1 MLFLKYI
8 LSTLLLVVMYL
19 SPQKT
24 VAQEL
29 FPYAE
34 AASALPKR
42 SFSYRISTEYFTDL
56 QSNFKNW
63 YAFRAMYG
71 VTKNITAI
79 ATVSGSNHHVKNF
92 PNGYAAY
99 FLNHHSQYSSRNPF
113 TFEGLHLYLKYRVA
127 HWDGQQQHVR
137 LALYGEGSISDI
149 AHDEAEPN
157 LMGDNAGLGGGGI
170 ATALYRK
177 LALSVTA
184 GVVKPKPYYDT
195 KSEVTFTSGDMF
207 LINAS
212 AGYLLFPK
220 QYKGYSDISV
230 SLYSEFIYRNYQVAT
245 LAQRVTVFDLTNYT
259 LADRYTFNSLQAGQ
273 YCDLRTSLQFVFN
286 AQSRIDLGVVWRLW
300 NRSYVHTYPMLALNY
315 QRYVFGKQK
324 RGEKFKK

>member
-1 MLFLKYI
+1 MLILKYTLPI
-8 LSTLLLVVMYL
+8 LLLTVL
-19 SPQKT
+19 NFAPRKT
-24 VAQEL
+24 GAQEL

-34 AASALPKR
+34 AASTLPKR
-42 SFSYRISTEYFTDL
+42 GFSYRISTEYYSDL

-71 VTKNITAI
+71 ITKNLTTI

-99 FLNHHSQYSSRNPF
+99 FLNHHSKYNSRNPF
-113 TFEGLHLYLKYRVA
+113 TFEGLHLYFKYRIA

-137 LALYGEGSISDI
+137 LAIYGEGSLSDI

-157 LMGDNAGLGGGGI
+157 LMGDNAGIGGGGI
-170 ATALYRK
+170 ATGLYK
-177 LALSVTA
+177 KFALSITA
-184 GVVKPKPYYDT
+184 GFVKPKPYYDT
-195 KSEVTFTSGDMF
+195 KSEVTFTSGNMF
-207 LINAS
+207 LLNTS
-212 AGYLLFPK
+212 AGYLLFPR

-230 SLYSEFIYRNYQVAT
+230 SFYTEFLYRNYQVAT

-259 LADRYTFNSLQAGQ
+259 FADRYTFNSLQAGQ

-286 AQSRIDLGVVWRLW
+286 AQSRIDVGIAWRLW
-300 NRSYVHTYPMLALNY
+300 NRSYVHTYHLLALNY
-315 QRYVFGKQK
+315 QRYIFGKQK
-324 RGEKFKK
+324 K